1 MFCSNCQSALYSGE
15 FGQSMCRK
23 CEVDGLKAD
32 LAQSQENYFEMVEL
46 AGKESHRA
54 ADLEDEIERLKKE
67 TETFAT
73 GREKVLESRLQ
84 DAQAE
89 IERLKEDADF
99 EAKIKDSLATQVNF
113 YCLRAAAWKTSART
127 WRRSSIKW
135 EKLYKTWIF
144 EKSIDSLPTTEG
156 KSNSI
161 VLTKNRPARPAAK
174 GS

>member
-1 MFCSNCQSALYSGE
+1 
-15 FGQSMCRK
+15 MCRK

-54 ADLEDEIERLKKE
+54 ADLEDEIERLRKE
-67 TETFAT
+67 
-73 GREKVLESRLQ
+73 R
-84 DAQAE
+84 D
-89 IERLKEDADF
+89 
-99 EAKIKDSLATQVNF
+99 NF
-113 YCLRAAAWKTSART
+113 FMRMFFYMFRAAAWKTSART